1 MINKSITYLTFNIN
15 RCPVHV
21 TNHGFFLINSRNV
34 TSWSFLRLPK
44 KKNVYSVNSMISC
57 HRNRQKLLQNVGY
70 YTIIKSNQIYEIFVF
85 WFYACLKLYTN
96 CITVS
101 QKILNFGQIQDNYV
115 HIVSYSFLLRMNIS
129 IIYYIV
135 EMIINVCILSSSHP
149 EFHQR
154 NNPRHFNV
162 RILTI
167 PVT

>member
-21 TNHGFFLINSRNV
+21 TNHGFFLINSRNF

-44 KKNVYSVNSMISC
+44 KKCLLCEFNDFMSSKPTKTPTKCRILYNYKEQSNLWNFRILILCMFKIVYDD
-57 HRNRQKLLQNVGY
+57 
-70 YTIIKSNQIYEIFVF
+70 
-85 WFYACLKLYTN
+85 
-96 CITVS
+96 ITVS
-101 QKILNFGQIQDNYV
+101 QKILNFSQIQDNYV

-135 EMIINVCILSSSHP
+135 EIIINVCILSSSHP
-149 EFHQR
+149 KFHRR
-154 NNPRHFNV
+154 NNPRHFTV